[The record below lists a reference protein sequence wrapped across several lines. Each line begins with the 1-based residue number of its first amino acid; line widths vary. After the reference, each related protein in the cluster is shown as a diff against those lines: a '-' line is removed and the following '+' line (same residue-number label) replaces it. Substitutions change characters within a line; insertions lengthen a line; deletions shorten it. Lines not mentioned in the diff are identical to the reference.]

1 LNLLRTIGEGAGSLS
16 RSRILNTSLFRSP
29 SAFIPM
35 VMSSVALITVIAH
48 LLASGGR
55 ETDEGTAAHL
65 FQLLIAGQ
73 APFVAFF
80 ALKWLPRM
88 PSEAM
93 YVMATQAAAAMV
105 ALAPVVLFDL

>member
-1 LNLLRTIGEGAGSLS
+1 MA
-16 RSRILNTSLFRSP
+16 
-29 SAFIPM
+29 
-35 VMSSVALITVIAH
+35 MSSVALVTVVVHVITRDA
-48 LLASGGR
+48 APPG
-55 ETDEGTAAHL
+55 DEAATGQL

-105 ALAPVVLFDL
+105 ALAPVVFLDL

>member
-1 LNLLRTIGEGAGSLS
+1 MA
-16 RSRILNTSLFRSP
+16 
-29 SAFIPM
+29 
-35 VMSSVALITVIAH
+35 MSSVALVTVIVHVLTQGA
-48 LLASGGR
+48 APPG
-55 ETDEGTAAHL
+55 DEGATGEL

-105 ALAPVVLFDL
+105 ALAPVVFFDL

>member
-1 LNLLRTIGEGAGSLS
+1 MTH
-16 RSRILNTSLFRSP
+16 SLFRNP
-29 SAFIPM
+29 SAAIPLGM
-35 VMSSVALITVIAH
+35 SAAAFVMLLIHVISIGADP
-48 LLASGGR
+48 AA
-55 ETDEGTAAHL
+55 DEGTAAKL

-80 ALKWLPRM
+80 ALKWLPRL

-93 YVMATQAAAAMV
+93 YVMAAQAAAAMV

>member
-1 LNLLRTIGEGAGSLS
+1 MTH
-16 RSRILNTSLFRSP
+16 TLFRNP
-29 SAFIPM
+29 SAAIPFGM
-35 VMSSVALITVIAH
+35 SAGAFVMLLVHVISIGADP
-48 LLASGGR
+48 AA
-55 ETDEGTAAHL
+55 DEGTAAKL

-93 YVMATQAAAAMV
+93 YVMAAQAAAAMA

>member
-1 LNLLRTIGEGAGSLS
+1 MTH
-16 RSRILNTSLFRSP
+16 SLFRNP
-29 SAFIPM
+29 SAAIPLGM
-35 VMSSVALITVIAH
+35 SAGAFVMLLVHLISIGADP
-48 LLASGGR
+48 AA
-55 ETDEGTAAHL
+55 DEGTAAKL

-93 YVMATQAAAAMV
+93 HVLAVQAAAAMI

>member
-1 LNLLRTIGEGAGSLS
+1 MA
-16 RSRILNTSLFRSP
+16 
-29 SAFIPM
+29 
-35 VMSSVALITVIAH
+35 MSSVALITVIVH
-48 LLASGGR
+48 LLSAGAGQA
-55 ETDEGTAAHL
+55 TDEGTAAHL

-80 ALKWLPRM
+80 ALKWLPRL

-93 YVMATQAAAAMV
+93 YVMATQAAAALV

>member
-1 LNLLRTIGEGAGSLS
+1 MNR
-16 RSRILNTSLFRSP
+16 SLFHNPCAAIPLGMSAG
-29 SAFIPM
+29 AFIM
-35 VMSSVALITVIAH
+35 VLIHVISIGTDPA
-48 LLASGGR
+48 
-55 ETDEGTAAHL
+55 TDEGTAAKL

-93 YVMATQAAAAMV
+93 YVMAVQAAAALV

>member
-1 LNLLRTIGEGAGSLS
+1 MPAP
-16 RSRILNTSLFRSP
+16 RSRWACRPALSSPYSFTSSASAPTP
-29 SAFIPM
+29 SA
-35 VMSSVALITVIAH
+35 
-48 LLASGGR
+48 
-55 ETDEGTAAHL
+55 DEGTAAHL
-65 FQLLIAGQ
+65 FQILLAGQ

-93 YVMATQAAAAMV
+93 LVIAIQAAAALI

>member
-1 LNLLRTIGEGAGSLS
+1 MPYSMFRNASAAIPLGMSAGAFITVLVHIISLGA
-16 RSRILNTSLFRSP
+16 SP
-29 SAFIPM
+29 SA
-35 VMSSVALITVIAH
+35 
-48 LLASGGR
+48 
-55 ETDEGTAAHL
+55 DEGTAAHL
-65 FQLLIAGQ
+65 FQILLAGQ

-93 YVMATQAAAAMV
+93 LVIAMQAAAALI

>member
-1 LNLLRTIGEGAGSLS
+1 MTH
-16 RSRILNTSLFRSP
+16 SLFRNP
-29 SAFIPM
+29 SAAIPLGM
-35 VMSSVALITVIAH
+35 SAAAFVMLLVHLISIGADP
-48 LLASGGR
+48 AA
-55 ETDEGTAAHL
+55 DEGTAAKL

-93 YVMATQAAAAMV
+93 YVLAVQAAAAMI

>member
-1 LNLLRTIGEGAGSLS
+1 MPYSM
-16 RSRILNTSLFRSP
+16 FRNP
-29 SAFIPM
+29 SAAIPLGMSAGAFI
-35 VMSSVALITVIAH
+35 VVLIHIISIGADPTA
-48 LLASGGR
+48 
-55 ETDEGTAAHL
+55 DEGMVAKL
-65 FQLLIAGQ
+65 FQILLAGQ

-93 YVMATQAAAAMV
+93 LVIAMQAAAALV

>member
-1 LNLLRTIGEGAGSLS
+1 MFRNASAAIPLGMSAG
-16 RSRILNTSLFRSP
+16 
-29 SAFIPM
+29 
-35 VMSSVALITVIAH
+35 ALITVLIH
-48 LLASGGR
+48 LVSIGTGR
-55 ETDEGTAAHL
+55 EADEGMAAHF
-65 FQLLIAGQ
+65 FQILLAGQ

-93 YVMATQAAAAMV
+93 LVIAMQAAAALI